1 MTESKGESSRADG
14 RLRQLGEYIRLQRQM
29 ADLSL
34 RRMSEMTDV
43 SNAYLSQLERGLHQ
57 PSIRVLR
64 SIADALNVSAD
75 TLLVQAGLLD
85 SAGREQSGEQD
96 EAPVDTEAAIRRD
109 PALRPEDREALVR
122 IYQGLRR
129 AADSGT
135 SGGGLT

>member
-1 MTESKGESSRADG
+1 MTESKDESSHTDSRM
-14 RLRQLGEYIRLQRQM
+14 RQLGEYIRLQRQM

-64 SIADALNVSAD
+64 SIADALDVSAD

-85 SAGREQSGEQD
+85 PDARERPGED
-96 EAPVDTEAAIRRD
+96 GEPPVDTEAAIRRD
-109 PALRPEDREALVR
+109 PSLGPEDKEALIR
-122 IYQGLRR
+122 IYRGLRQPGR
-129 AADSGT
+129 SG
-135 SGGGLT
+135 